1 MPKLSRMRFPARSH
15 GSESGSAE
23 QHVADASVD
32 VLRIASRNGQRS
44 KDDRSPAPMAVS
56 SGGVPPPA
64 RSSHSEFAMTN
75 TIRS

>member
-1 MPKLSRMRFPARSH
+1 MSPMRPSMSC
-15 GSESGSAE
+15 G
-23 QHVADASVD
+23 
-32 VLRIASRNGQRS
+32 LPSRNGQQCS

>member
-1 MPKLSRMRFPARSH
+1 MSPMRPSMSC
-15 GSESGSAE
+15 G
-23 QHVADASVD
+23 
-32 VLRIASRNGQRS
+32 LPSRNGQRS

-64 RSSHSEFAMTN
+64 RSSHSEFAMIN

>member
-32 VLRIASRNGQRS
+32 VLRIAQQERAALQG
-44 KDDRSPAPMAVS
+44 
-56 SGGVPPPA
+56 
-64 RSSHSEFAMTN
+64 
-75 TIRS
+75 